1 MFVGSR
7 FVAVAALALGVVA
20 AQGQAWE
27 KLVMPGLSY
36 RMEVDLATPRVV
48 HALRYSP
55 GSPFVRPRPE
65 VANLVVYTPNETKG
79 REELSAL
86 VKRVGA
92 VAGVNG
98 DFHPY
103 TGDPLGAMVRNGELI
118 SPPFPDRA
126 VFAWGPKIAAV
137 GRLKWKATLY
147 PEGAEKIEIDAMN
160 EEWGTDGYVLNT
172 ASSGLSMAKLPNA
185 HLVIKLD
192 EGPVPPTGKVTG
204 VFESVITDQ
213 EAIQVDE
220 GRAVLVA
227 RGEARIARLSKLK
240 PGQKVT
246 IDVATMGLDW
256 KKVDNVIGGGP
267 FLVVNGAKF
276 VDWKEAGF
284 KENFAQQRHP
294 RTAIGRTKAGDIW
307 LVAVDGRQ
315 PMSDGA
321 TLNEMADIMLNL
333 GCIDAINLDG
343 GGSTGLN
350 LYGVN
355 MNRPSDGKERP
366 LSNAVLFVGKVA
378 APSDSPVVIRGPARI
393 DTGGRGLY
401 TIVGEDGKTIPTSE
415 VFWGATGAAWIDQGG
430 MLRALGQ
437 GQATVEAWV
446 RGQVVSVTV
455 QVGPPPPTAG
465 G

>member
-7 FVAVAALALGVVA
+7 LVALTALALGVA
-20 AQGQAWE
+20 SAQAQAWE

-65 VANLVVYTPNETKG
+65 VANLVIYTPSETKG

-98 DFHPY
+98 DFHPF
-103 TGDPLGAMVRNGELI
+103 TGDPLGAMVRNGELV

-126 VFAWGPKIAAV
+126 VFAWGPKVAAV

-147 PEGAEKIEIDAMN
+147 PDGAEKIEIDAMN
-160 EEWGTDGYVLNT
+160 EEWGQDGFVLNT
-172 ASSGLSMAKLPNA
+172 AVSGLSMAKLPNA

-192 EGPVPPTGKVTG
+192 ETTVPPSGKVTG

-213 EAIQVDE
+213 EAVQIDE
-220 GRAVLVA
+220 GRSVLLA
-227 RGEARIARLSKLK
+227 RGESRIARLAKLK

-246 IDVATMGLDW
+246 LDVATLGLDW

-267 FLVVNGAKF
+267 FLVVNGVKF
-276 VDWKEAGF
+276 IDWKQAGF
-284 KENFAQQRHP
+284 KDAFALQRHP
-294 RTAIGRTKAGDIW
+294 RTAIGKTKAGDIW

-321 TLNEMADIMLNL
+321 TLDEMAQIMLDL
-333 GCIDAINLDG
+333 GCTDAINLDG

-366 LSNAVLFVGKVA
+366 LSNAVLFVGKTSE
-378 APSDSPVVIRGPARI
+378 PSTAPVVIRGPARI
-393 DTGGRGLY
+393 DAGGRGLY
-401 TIVGEDGKTIPTSE
+401 TIGGEDGRTIPTAE
-415 VFWGATGAAWIDQGG
+415 VFWGATGAGWIDQGG

-437 GQATVEAWV
+437 GPATVEAWV
-446 RGQVVSVTV
+446 RGQIVSVTV
-455 QVGPPPPTAG
+455 QVGSPAR
-465 G
+465 